1 MEKQYNPQKTEK
13 EIYSFWGKEKIYKFD
28 PKKKGPFFAIDT
40 PPPTISGNMHLG
52 HAFSY
57 SQQDFIARYHRL
69 KGENV
74 FYPFGTDDNGLP
86 TEKLVEKLNNVR
98 IFDFE
103 REEFTKL
110 CQKTLSKIRPDFVRD
125 WKKIGISSDFEL
137 SYSTIS
143 KDVQK
148 LSQYFFIDLYK
159 KGRVY
164 RKKSPTL
171 WCPKCQTAIA
181 QADLEDKKE
190 ETFFNYI
197 KFQLEDGEKITIATT
212 RPELLSSCVAVFL
225 NPKDKRY
232 KNLIGKNIIV
242 PIFGQKVKIYGDKRV
257 DPQKGTGI
265 VMCCTFGD
273 TTDIDWYIDYKL
285 PLKISLT
292 KDGKMNEI
300 AGSYQGLTIEEAR
313 QKIISDL
320 ENKGLLLKKE
330 KIEHIVNTHER
341 CSTKIEILDTTQW
354 FIKYLDLKNDF
365 LSMGRKMK
373 WYPAYMRK
381 RYENWVKGL
390 RWDWCI
396 SRQRY
401 FGIPFPVWYCQKCG
415 KVKIA
420 SIKDLPVD
428 PLHTKP
434 KTKCS
439 CGSNKFIPETDV
451 FDTWA
456 TSSLTPQ
463 IALQLVKNKSLQ
475 KKLFP
480 MSLRPQAHDIINFWL
495 FYTVARSKIHF
506 NQIPWKE
513 IMISGFVLDPKGE
526 KMSKSKGNVVAP
538 QEITEKYGA
547 DVLRHWAAK
556 AGLGEDLRW
565 SEEELRSSKRTVIK
579 LWNASRF
586 CFLHLKN
593 FKNKN
598 AKIKADEDKWIL
610 GLLEKTLKEYYKAFD
625 NYEFKKARETID
637 DFFWHSFC
645 DNYLEIVKPRLY
657 QENVSTAS
665 KESAQKTLYNS
676 LLSILKMYSPF
687 MPFITE
693 KLFQMHF
700 RGKEKEKSIHLSLL
714 PKPKKQNANQKTIKD
729 FEIVIDIISAI
740 KKYKSERGLSLK
752 QEIDKLLIDTKN
764 KNIKKHFDLL
774 KSVMQIKEIEFCE
787 MKEKGLEVE
796 KNTKI
801 KILNK

>member
-1 MEKQYNPQKTEK
+1 MEKQYNPQKVEK
-13 EIYSFWGKEKIYKFD
+13 EIYSFWEKEKIYKFD
-28 PKKKGPFFAIDT
+28 PKKKGPFFVVDT
-40 PPPTISGNMHLG
+40 PPPTISGKMHLG

-57 SQQDFIARYHRL
+57 SQQDFIVRYHRL
-69 KGENV
+69 KGDNI

-98 IFDFE
+98 IFDLE
-103 REEFTKL
+103 REEFTRL
-110 CQKTLSKIRPDFVRD
+110 CQKTLNKIRPDFIND
-125 WKKIGISSDFEL
+125 WKKIGISCDFEL

-148 LSQYFFIDLYK
+148 LSQQYFIDLYK
-159 KGRVY
+159 KGRAY

-197 KFQLEDGEKITIATT
+197 QFQVEDGGKMTIATT
-212 RPELLSSCVAVFL
+212 RPELISSCVAIFV

-232 KNLIGKNIIV
+232 QNLIGKNVIV
-242 PIFGQKVKIYGDKRV
+242 PIFGQKVKIYTDKRV
-257 DPQKGTGI
+257 EPEKGTGI

-273 TTDIDWYIDYKL
+273 TTDIDWYIDYNL

-292 KDGKMNEI
+292 KDGKMNEL
-300 AGSYQGLTIEEAR
+300 ACSYQGLNIEEAR
-313 QKIISDL
+313 KKIISDL

-341 CSTKIEILDTTQW
+341 CGTKIEILDTTQW
-354 FIKYLDLKNDF
+354 FIKYLDFKNDF
-365 LSMGRKMK
+365 LLMGRKMK
-373 WYPAYMRK
+373 WHPSYMRK

-401 FGIPFPVWYCQKCG
+401 FGIPFPIWYCQKCG
-415 KVKIA
+415 KIKIA
-420 SIKDLPVD
+420 STKDLPVD
-428 PLHTKP
+428 PLHTQP
-434 KTKCS
+434 KTKCT

-456 TSSLTPQ
+456 TSSLSPQ
-463 IALQLVKNKSLQ
+463 IAIQLIKNKNLQ

-513 IMISGFVLDPKGE
+513 IMISGFVLDQKGE

-565 SEEELRSSKRTVIK
+565 SEDELKSSKRTIIK

-586 CFLHLKN
+586 CFLNLKN
-593 FKNKN
+593 FIKKDS
-598 AKIKADEDKWIL
+598 KISADEDKWIL
-610 GLLEKTLKEYYKAFD
+610 GLLEKTLRNYCYYFD
-625 NYEFKKARETID
+625 KYEFKKARETID
-637 DFFWHSFC
+637 DFFWHNFC

-657 QENVSTAS
+657 QENISFS
-665 KESAQKTLYNS
+665 LKESAQKILYFT

-693 KLFQMHF
+693 KLFQMYF

-714 PKPKKQNANQKTIKD
+714 PKFQKKYINQKTIKD
-729 FEIVIDIISAI
+729 FEVVIEIISAI
-740 KKYKSERGLSLK
+740 KKYKSEKRLSLK
-752 QEIDKLLIDTKN
+752 GEINKLLIDAKN
-764 KNIKKHFDLL
+764 KKLEKYFNLL
-774 KSVMQIKEIEFCE
+774 KTVMNVKEIEAQE
-787 MKEKGLEVE
+787 IKKGGI
-796 KNTKI
+796 KIGNAIKI
-801 KILNK
+801 KIQ